1 MPAFGRWER
10 DGTRPPRL
18 PAPSLNFESNSRLQT
33 PLVRGEAAVGAG
45 SFFSEEPWCWGGCE
59 PGMLRGCRMLLP
71 ARCPAQPAAL
81 APPSRRAGPGF
92 APDQPPNGHLL
103 MTGGARS
110 LQQLMSLFVW
120 HFAANCTTLFFP
132 PVRLFY
138 FYTFDS
144 EHDNNNNRLTLAN
157 RLMWC
162 IIHVKDKQLSLASHI
177 IIRFLLMS

>member
-1 MPAFGRWER
+1 MVLGRLR
-10 DGTRPPRL
+10 AGDAAGLPR
-18 PAPSLNFESNSRLQT
+18 AP
-33 PLVRGEAAVGAG
+33 AAVC
-45 SFFSEEPWCWGGCE
+45 PC
-59 PGMLRGCRMLLP
+59 
-71 ARCPAQPAAL
+71 RCPAQPAAL
-81 APPSRRAGPGF
+81 APPSRQAGPGF
-92 APDQPPNGHLL
+92 TPDQPPNGHLL